1 MLSFPC
7 FRTDAYYPSGMSG
20 GPILGEKD
28 NRVFGVVSDSY
39 QQELQTAYGAIYAAI
54 LPAEVQLP
62 DKAGGSRVFSYQGL
76 ADEYLV
82 DTDDVEVKVKRTDDE
97 SSLEWPD
104 GAS

>member
-1 MLSFPC
+1 MVVPTLVAG
-7 FRTDAYYPSGMSG
+7 DALADCLRSLESQTLDRFEVMVVDNSGIG
-20 GPILGEKD
+20 L
-28 NRVFGVVSDSY
+28 
-39 QQELQTAYGAIYAAI
+39 A
-54 LPAEVQLP
+54 
-62 DKAGGSRVFSYQGL
+62 KAGGSRVFSYQGL